1 MWDHGV
7 EVSSDPAKRGVKG
20 HSSPARAGEHP
31 RGLVLACDTRG
42 HVERCLLPGVA
53 AQSGKQSCSL
63 QRTTE
68 MEGWMTQTEWEL
80 GWGISTGYPLGSI
93 WECPTWNF
101 FFFLNPT
108 SLLDGRVPRCPACQD
123 GPPRAALG
131 SLAVAER
138 GCLLNYLSVT
148 RLSCVNVI

>member
-53 AQSGKQSCSL
+53 AQSGKQSCYL
-63 QRTTE
+63 QGTSQ

-93 WECPTWNF
+93 WECPTWIF
-101 FFFLNPT
+101 FFK
-108 SLLDGRVPRCPACQD
+108 SHK
-123 GPPRAALG
+123 PPRWEGAEMSCLSAWASKGSPRLPGSGREGLSAQLPLSNAAFL
-131 SLAVAER
+131 
-138 GCLLNYLSVT
+138 C
-148 RLSCVNVI
+148 